1 MVRGIKMSTHLKYD
15 QKNVRKYHYFLLL
28 SLIQKHKQISRSQ
41 LAELTRMSNTTV
53 GKIVKELINDRLVI
67 EVGQEKGEIG
77 RKATILELNP
87 EGAYIIG
94 VEIDLTFVQI
104 AFVSLNGK
112 VIKKR
117 QFVFDIKGHPEIIL
131 DKVANEISIL
141 LTEIGTIHADKVIAI
156 GLSMPGLVTWPE
168 GEVLM
173 VPQFHWNEVK
183 IKEYLENKLD
193 YVVYVDNH
201 VRSILLAE
209 SLFGTIK
216 KYKNTVCIYIG
227 SGVGGAVMINGEIS
241 RGACN
246 TLGEIGHITMD
257 PNGPLCDCGRLGCLQ
272 TFISASELEKNAQA
286 PIEDIF
292 QAYEDGEE
300 WSQKLINRAKEYLG
314 ITISNVIC
322 MYNPEVVLLAGPLIE
337 DYPVLIKDIE
347 QITNSQTWN
356 ALRETYKLAHS
367 TIGKDSGVIGASALV
382 LNEFLRQSVH
392 N

>member
-1 MVRGIKMSTHLKYD
+1 MISHLKYD

-28 SLIQKHKQISRSQ
+28 SLIQKHKKISRSH
-41 LAELTRMSNTTV
+41 LAEITRMSNTTV
-53 GKIVKELINDRLVI
+53 GKIVKELIQDELVI
-67 EVGQEKGEIG
+67 EGGLEEGDIG

-94 VEIDLTFVQI
+94 VEIDLTSVRI
-104 AFVSLNGK
+104 AFVSLNGI

-117 QFVFDIKGHPEIIL
+117 QFVFDIKGHPEVIL
-131 DKVANEISIL
+131 DKVADEILML
-141 LTEIGTIHADKVIAI
+141 LHEIGTTNAEKVIAI

-168 GEVLM
+168 GKALM
-173 VPQFHWNEVK
+173 VPQFRWNEVK
-183 IKEYLENKLD
+183 IKHYLEKKLN
-193 YVVYVDNH
+193 YIVYVDNH

-209 SLFGTIK
+209 SLFGAMNN
-216 KYKNTVCIYIG
+216 YKNAVCIYVG

-246 TLGEIGHITMD
+246 TLGEIGHITME

-286 PIEDIF
+286 PIDDIF
-292 QAYEDGEE
+292 TAYEEGQE
-300 WSQKLINRAKEYLG
+300 WSRKLIDRAKTYLG

-337 DYPVLIKDIE
+337 DHPILIENIE
-347 QITNSQTWN
+347 QITNEQIWSPLKQSF
-356 ALRETYKLAHS
+356 KLTHS

-382 LNEFLRQSVH
+382 LNEFLRQSVKD
-392 N
+392 